1 MSKKSSYMNSAN
13 LLNEGLLDKIFDL
26 LKSRKLNKLRKA
38 FRDQPKI
45 QSDIKA
51 LNRYAQ
57 ELEDDLKAMG
67 IDHKVHRIK

>member
-1 MSKKSSYMNSAN
+1 MSKKISYVNSTN
-13 LLNEGLLDKIFDL
+13 LINESLLDKIFDL
-26 LKSRKLNKLRKA
+26 LGKRKLNKLRKA

>member
-1 MSKKSSYMNSAN
+1 MNSTS

-26 LKSRKLNKLRKA
+26 LRNRKLNKLRKA
-38 FRDQPKI
+38 FKDQPKI
-45 QSDIKA
+45 QNDIKA
-51 LNRYAQ
+51 LNKYAQ